1 MSEYFDIRDWDGN
14 RTGEMKERE
23 LVHRDGDIHGTAH
36 VWVIRSNKEIGR
48 PEVLLQK
55 RSREKDIFPGCLD
68 VSAAGHLDAGEDFPE
83 AAVRELKEELGL
95 EVKPEELERLFLN
108 QETVRQT
115 FRGKKVYDREV
126 SAVYVLVKDVPIEAL
141 CLQKDE
147 VESVIWM
154 DMKECRK
161 MMDSRK
167 ELFCVH
173 PGEYERI
180 MDYADKTLAHELS
193 PTWNED
199 CLSELDEWI
208 ESQGIYI
215 RQ

>member
-23 LVHRDGDIHGTAH
+23 QVHRDGDIHGTAH
-36 VWVIRSNKEIGR
+36 VWVIRNSKETGR

-55 RSREKDIFPGCLD
+55 RSEKKDIFPGCFD

-115 FRGKKVYDREV
+115 FHGKKSMTGR
-126 SAVYVLVKDVPIEAL
+126 SAPSM
-141 CLQKDE
+141 C
-147 VESVIWM
+147 W
-154 DMKECRK
+154 
-161 MMDSRK
+161 
-167 ELFCVH
+167 
-173 PGEYERI
+173 
-180 MDYADKTLAHELS
+180 
-193 PTWNED
+193 
-199 CLSELDEWI
+199 
-208 ESQGIYI
+208 
-215 RQ
+215 